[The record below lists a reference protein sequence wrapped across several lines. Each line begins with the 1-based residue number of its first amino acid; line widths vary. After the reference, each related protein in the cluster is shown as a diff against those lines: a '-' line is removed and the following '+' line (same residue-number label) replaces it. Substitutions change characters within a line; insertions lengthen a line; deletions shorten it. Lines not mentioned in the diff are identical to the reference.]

1 MTKATI
7 SIIMVIILKLE
18 GMPDTIGLRLEVAR
32 LTGRRLRATTVSM
45 HATPP
50 CRIFPR
56 KNTPYRAPV
65 PFMMPMTWVCTEN
78 PANPQM
84 KETRES

>member
-18 GMPDTIGLRLEVAR
+18 GIPDTIGLRLDVAR
-32 LTGRRLRATTVSM
+32 LTGRRLRAAMVSM

-50 CRIFPR
+50 
-56 KNTPYRAPV
+56 
-65 PFMMPMTWVCTEN
+65 
-78 PANPQM
+78 
-84 KETRES
+84 